1 MTDSEVYLLEMI
13 GLIAG
18 VLVAY
23 KIYELIDDIRLDAIV
38 FE

>member
-1 MTDSEVYLLEMI
+1 MTDSEVYLLEMF

-23 KIYELIDDIRLDAIV
+23 KIYELIDDIRLGAIV

>member
-18 VLVAY
+18 LLVAY
-23 KIYELIDDIRLDAIV
+23 KNDIRLGAIV

>member
-23 KIYELIDDIRLDAIV
+23 KIYELIDDIRLSAIV